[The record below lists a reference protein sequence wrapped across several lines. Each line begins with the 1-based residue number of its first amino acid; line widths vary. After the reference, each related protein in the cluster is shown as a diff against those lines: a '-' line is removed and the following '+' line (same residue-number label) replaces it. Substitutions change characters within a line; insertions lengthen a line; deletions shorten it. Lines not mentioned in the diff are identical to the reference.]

1 MKVAGAPITWGVC
14 EVPGWGHQMGAE
26 RVFREMRELG
36 LEATELGPPGYL
48 PDGAADLRRQLDSSG
63 LSLAGG
69 FLAAVLHEPDSRA
82 AILGL
87 VVKTAAKL
95 AAAGAEVLVLAAAL
109 PAAGY
114 ETRERLTEDGWAAL
128 IETLSAVEEAVAA
141 RGLRLAV
148 HPHAGTA
155 IAGAAEVTRLLERTT
170 ASLCLDTGHLFLG
183 GVDPAELARAAG
195 ARVSHVH
202 LKDVDAGLMAQL
214 AGGRLSY
221 LEAIRAGLYRPLGQG
236 DLDLE
241 AVFGSLQESGYEGWY
256 VLEQDVALAEEPA
269 PGEGPLVAAR
279 QSVEFFR
286 ALEGLKGRIAK

>member
-1 MKVAGAPITWGVC
+1 MTAPNGVY
-14 EVPGWGHQMGAE
+14 VNL
-26 RVFREMRELG
+26 VLG
-36 LEATELGPPGYL
+36 TATG
-48 PDGAADLRRQLDSSG
+48 
-63 LSLAGG
+63 LAGG
-69 FLAAVLHEPDSRA
+69 IKRIANVTGSPFNDILVGNGGNVLNGGAGRD
-82 AILGL
+82 IL
-87 VVKTAAKL
+87 
-95 AAAGAEVLVLAAAL
+95 
-109 PAAGY
+109 
-114 ETRERLTEDGWAAL
+114 
-128 IETLSAVEEAVAA
+128 
-141 RGLRLAV
+141 
-148 HPHAGTA
+148 

-195 ARVSHVH
+195 SRVSHVH
-202 LKDVDAGLMAQL
+202 LKDVDAGLMARL